1 MQGIA
6 SCMNEFTD
14 GARPYPDLITR
25 AFLVLRILKVG
36 IVKIVGDLLDLQE
49 SRIN

>member
-1 MQGIA
+1 MQGIT
-6 SCMNEFTD
+6 SYMNEFTD
-14 GARPYPDLITR
+14 GARPYPVLITQ
-25 AFLVLRILKVG
+25 AFLVLRLLKVG